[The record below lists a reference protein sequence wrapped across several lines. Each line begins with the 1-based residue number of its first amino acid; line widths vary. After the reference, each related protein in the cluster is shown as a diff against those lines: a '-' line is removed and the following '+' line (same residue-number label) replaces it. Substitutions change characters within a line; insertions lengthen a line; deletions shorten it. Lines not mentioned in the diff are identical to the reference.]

1 LPRNAGNGETNLLVN
16 GDSGGVFTY
25 HGPCAEPD
33 AKTHHFLWTVYAL
46 DLPVGSLQ
54 ANLTQA
60 QFMARIKGHNLA
72 EASLVSRY
80 APRSKK

>member
-1 LPRNAGNGETNLLVN
+1 M
-16 GDSGGVFTY
+16 VF
-25 HGPCAEPD
+25 
-33 AKTHHFLWTVYAL
+33 AL

-80 APRSKK
+80 MPRSK